1 MTLRWRYY
9 LAVVPLLIGLGVASA
24 LVLAHLVRSE
34 ATWGMQQRAE
44 GIAASI
50 AEFLPLL
57 KAADEAGRQRQ
68 LEDVARRLGP
78 ATLAVHAWPWTAE
91 PARIAY
97 PGAGFA
103 LPVPTEAL
111 LLELSA
117 RDASWRHEPAA
128 GELPS
133 RIVGH
138 ALARDAAGMPYAVV
152 TVIEQDD
159 TLAQSLQALQGE
171 LWWIFGMLLLLGC
184 AIAEW
189 LTRSLQRE
197 LGTLVTAAS
206 ELEAVGRVQQ
216 WTPGRIQEINDL
228 GGTLQTL
235 GSLLADGVQR
245 IRQGFFEAETIPTRQ
260 SVALHVQR
268 RHLQRLRQRPLPE
281 GVAWCALGVPV
292 PQHVLCWQADAA
304 GWVAVLGVLEVS
316 DAADPLESALYAQAL
331 GRQVLNA
338 ESDSPAS
345 RVLQANAVLQRIGWR
360 AGDAVRLKLG
370 RADGAGSAE
379 RLAPGR
385 HLYGTVDAEALQV
398 ARMYLAQ
405 TGDRPLSRVISELE
419 SLLGARYS
427 GFLWAFE
434 TGVAADA

>member
-50 AEFLPLL
+50 AEFLPRLE
-57 KAADEAGRQRQ
+57 AADDAERQRQ

-78 ATLAVHAWPWTAE
+78 ATLAVHAWPWTTE
-91 PARIAY
+91 PPRFLHS
-97 PGAGFA
+97 GAGFV
-103 LPVPTEAL
+103 LPVPTEAV

-117 RDASWRHEPAA
+117 RGASWRHEPAI
-128 GELPS
+128 GDRPS
-133 RIVGH
+133 RIIGH
-138 ALARDAAGMPYAVV
+138 ALASDAEGAPYAVV
-152 TVIEQDD
+152 TVIERDD
-159 TLAQSLQALQGE
+159 TLAVSLRALQGE

-189 LTRSLQRE
+189 LTRSVQRE

-206 ELEAVGRVQQ
+206 ELEAGGRVQQ

-268 RHLQRLRQRPLPE
+268 RHWQRLRQRASPE
-281 GVAWCALGVPV
+281 GVAWCALGVPP
-292 PQHVLCWQADAA
+292 PQHVLCWQADAEA
-304 GWVAVLGVLEVS
+304 WVAVIGVLEVPE
-316 DAADPLESALYAQAL
+316 AADPLESALYAQAL
-331 GRQVLNA
+331 GRQALQA
-338 ESDSPAS
+338 EPDSPAS
-345 RVLQANAVLQRIGWR
+345 RVLQSQAVLHRIRWR
-360 AGDAVRLKLG
+360 AGDAELLGMG
-370 RADGAGSAE
+370 RAYAGGTLE

-385 HLYGTVDAEALQV
+385 HLYGTVEAEALQV
-398 ARMYLAQ
+398 ARMYLSQ
-405 TGDRPLSRVISELE
+405 TGDRPLSRVIAELE